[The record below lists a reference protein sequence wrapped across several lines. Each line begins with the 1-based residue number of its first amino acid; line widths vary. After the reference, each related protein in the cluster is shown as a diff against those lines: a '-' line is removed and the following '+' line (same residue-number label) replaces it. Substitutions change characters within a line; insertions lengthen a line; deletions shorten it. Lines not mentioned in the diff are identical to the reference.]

1 MPVLCST
8 QTATGTNTDWNK
20 LGFVVPVQWQANVWE
35 MIKLYYIKKRKRNK
49 PTSQYLSK
57 KIFTVFVV
65 VAVGLTLSLLAFIW
79 EMIFAN
85 RYNKW
90 QPEAT
95 DEDAVQDEQQTY
107 FKNYEKKTTEL
118 FFKWLAPNS
127 L

>member
-1 MPVLCST
+1 
-8 QTATGTNTDWNK
+8 
-20 LGFVVPVQWQANVWE
+20 
-35 MIKLYYIKKRKRNK
+35 
-49 PTSQYLSK
+49 
-57 KIFTVFVV
+57 
-65 VAVGLTLSLLAFIW
+65 
-79 EMIFAN
+79 MIFAN